1 MEGQTLAWVLFNVLV
16 FGVLALD
23 LAVFHRKPHAL
34 GVKEAVGWVVF
45 WVSLAAAFAVFVYS
59 WKGRAAALEFV
70 TGYLIEESL
79 SVDNMFVFL
88 MIFSYFSVPR
98 PYQHRVLF
106 WGILGALFMRA
117 ALIFAGVTMI
127 QRFHWVIYLF
137 GAFLIFTGIKMVFLK
152 DKEFHPEANPVLG
165 LIRRCIPLTSHYEG
179 SHFFTKQNGRLAA
192 TPLFV
197 VLVVIETTDL
207 IFALDSIPAVL
218 AITYDPFIVYT
229 SNVFAILGL
238 RALFFAVAGAMEL
251 AHYLHYGLSAILVF
265 VGAKMLA
272 SDYYKVP
279 LGVALGVVAGILA
292 VSLLASWVRHRRRQ
306 PASDAMNMLATA
318 ESALPGDGGTPEA
331 CPVNVRPARS
341 RQKETT

>member
-1 MEGQTLAWVLFNVLV
+1 M
-16 FGVLALD
+16 
-23 LAVFHRKPHAL
+23 
-34 GVKEAVGWVVF
+34 
-45 WVSLAAAFAVFVYS
+45 
-59 WKGRAAALEFV
+59 
-70 TGYLIEESL
+70 
-79 SVDNMFVFL
+79 DNMFVFL
-88 MIFSYFSVPR
+88 MIFSYFAVPR

-137 GAFLIFTGIKMVFLK
+137 GGFLIITGIKMVFLK
-152 DKEFHPEANPVLG
+152 DKEFRPEANPILRLVQ
-165 LIRRCIPLTSHYEG
+165 RCIPLTGHYEG
-179 SHFFTKQNGRLAA
+179 SNFFTRENGRLAA

-238 RALFFAVAGAMEL
+238 RALFFAVASALEL

-265 VGAKMLA
+265 VGVKMLL
-272 SDYYKVP
+272 SDHYRMP
-279 LGVALGVVAGILA
+279 LGVALGTVAGILA
-292 VSLLASWVRHRRRQ
+292 ISLVASWVRHRRRTQ
-306 PASDAMNMLATA
+306 VSGLEPMLATA
-318 ESALPGDGGTPEA
+318 ESALTSDGSD
-331 CPVNVRPARS
+331 R
-341 RQKETT
+341 

>member
-1 MEGQTLAWVLFNVLV
+1 MEGQALAWVLFNVLV
-16 FGVLALD
+16 LGVLALD
-23 LAVFHRKPHAL
+23 LAVFHRRPHAL
-34 GVKEAVGWVVF
+34 GVKEAVGWVIF
-45 WVSLAAAFAVFVYS
+45 WVVLAGVFAGFVYS

-79 SVDNMFVFL
+79 SMDNMFVFL

-106 WGILGALFMRA
+106 WGILGALVMRA

-137 GAFLIFTGIKMVFLK
+137 GGFLIVTGIKMVLLK
-152 DKEFHPEANPVLG
+152 DKELHPEANPVLG
-165 LIRRCIPLTSHYEG
+165 LVRRCIPLTSRYEG
-179 SHFFTKQNGRLAA
+179 SRFFTKQNGRLAA
-192 TPLFV
+192 TPLFI

-238 RALFFAVAGAMEL
+238 RALFFAVAGALEL

-265 VGAKMLA
+265 VGVKMVL
-272 SDYYKVP
+272 SDFYKIP
-279 LGVALGVVAGILA
+279 LGAALGGVAVILA
-292 VSLLASWVRHRRRQ
+292 ISLLASWIRHRRRPQ
-306 PASDAMNMLATA
+306 AAGLEQTLS
-318 ESALPGDGGTPEA
+318 TPETT
-331 CPVNVRPARS
+331 ARGDDGAKPCDQMLS
-341 RQKETT
+341 RTN